1 MYGPMAAMI
10 AIGSVAIFYECPDGL
25 KVEGAGPLSLGLP
38 YLPLQVEP

>member
-1 MYGPMAAMI
+1 MI
-10 AIGSVAIFYECPDGL
+10 AIRNVSFFYEYPDRP